1 VSPRSS
7 VTGEVLDRR
16 ALNRALLARQLL
28 LRRWRLTAEETIEGL
43 VGLQAQDPPDPY
55 IGLWSRLDGFRPEE
69 LSGLIADR
77 KAVRLGLMRATIHL
91 VTARDCL
98 TLRPVMQP
106 VLERTY
112 LGSPFTRATAGV
124 DLDELL
130 AVSRG
135 LYQERPRTTK
145 EMRALI
151 EEQWPGRDASSL
163 VHAVRFLLPLVQVP
177 PRGMWK
183 ASAEVTQTTAEA
195 WVGRPLERSRSPDGV
210 VLRYLGAFGPATTAD
225 VRTWSGLTGLREVMD
240 RLRPRLVTFRDEKGR
255 ELFDLPDAPR
265 PDPDTPAPPRFLPQ
279 FDNVALSHDD
289 RSRIIDPEHR
299 RLLLTEGEGGYGGLL
314 VDGFARGTWRMNE
327 DGDRATLQIR
337 PLVRLSAADR
347 TAVTEEGLRLLSLL
361 AEESRAHDVRFIP
374 KEA

>member
-1 VSPRSS
+1 
-7 VTGEVLDRR
+7 VTRGVLSLRE
-16 ALNRALLARQLL
+16 LNRALLARQLL

-112 LGSPFTRATAGV
+112 RGSPFTRATAGV

-195 WVGRPLERSRSPDGV
+195 WVGRPLERSRSPDRV

-289 RSRIIDPEHR
+289 RSRIIDPGHR
-299 RLLLTEGEGGYGGLL
+299 RFLLEEGVGGYGGLL
-314 VDGFARGTWRMNE
+314 VDGFARGMWRVTE
-327 DGDRATLQIR
+327 DEDTATLQIR
-337 PLVRLSAADR
+337 PLDRLPPAER
-347 TAVTEEGLRLLSLL
+347 TAVTEEGVRLLSLL
-361 AEESRAHDVRFIP
+361 SEDTSGHDVRFIS
-374 KEA
+374 